1 MAGDMLTGGPPPTAR
16 PESPSLLSISPP
28 QPWLPTRRVSGGCT
42 QISASIAEELPRS
55 SGRIMPM
62 PSTEKNDDVRW
73 PSAYSYSCIREN
85 IHMLMNSNHRII
97 FLLVTVLYALLT
109 PWLLWRVA
117 GQPTA
122 FVWTISL
129 VACSY
134 SIAGTICL
142 SDTITTAILSVFFR
156 VSCGTLLTVAATHL
170 IGPTT
175 GAIIFTLFTFYAAGM
190 LGYAIGEH
198 LQRVGFENSAGIAAA
213 RPARDEEL
221 QRRRDESVF
230 YICFIQG
237 NMTLG
242 LIVRMAWLAFFPVVS
257 GADDL
262 LFIVEELSQEAMFLS
277 WMGGREGRPARAPN
291 SKGPHRILIAVK
303 PPREPE
309 LTLHRCFAAGRR
321 WLDIFNL
328 DRHRYSACPC
338 DPCVTLT

>member
-1 MAGDMLTGGPPPTAR
+1 M
-16 PESPSLLSISPP
+16 S
-28 QPWLPTRRVSGGCT
+28 
-42 QISASIAEELPRS
+42 
-55 SGRIMPM
+55 M
-62 PSTEKNDDVRW
+62 PSTEMNDDVRW
-73 PSAYSYSCIREN
+73 PSYSYNCIREN

-134 SIAGTICL
+134 FIAGTIYL

-221 QRRRDESVF
+221 QKRRDESVF

-242 LIVRMAWLAFFPVVS
+242 LIVRMAWLVFFPVVS
-257 GADDL
+257 EADDL

-277 WMGGREGRPARAPN
+277 WMWTNVVALFQLEEALVSAYTMFGRNQSVISAGGSFSPN
-291 SKGPHRILIAVK
+291 GSNKSDQQPSVLLKEALGKEVQHV
-303 PPREPE
+303 
-309 LTLHRCFAAGRR
+309 AG
-321 WLDIFNL
+321 
-328 DRHRYSACPC
+328 A
-338 DPCVTLT
+338 